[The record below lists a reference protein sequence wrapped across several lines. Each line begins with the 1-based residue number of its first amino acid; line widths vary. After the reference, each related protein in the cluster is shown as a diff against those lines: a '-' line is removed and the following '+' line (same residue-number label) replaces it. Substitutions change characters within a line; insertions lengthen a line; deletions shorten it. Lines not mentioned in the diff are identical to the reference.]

1 MTKNVKDLITSQH
14 SLGRLFNVS
23 RFDDLFNELN
33 KMVDYAWNDLDLDA
47 NAFCSLQPKTKFPK
61 INVSETDSAYEV
73 EIAVSGIDK
82 DNLSLEFKDPCLLIK
97 ADKVKEQEDSNK
109 KWLTRE
115 ISSRSFR
122 RTLQFPTT
130 IDSESISSN
139 YDESKGL
146 VVCVLPK
153 KKKINPETVKIKIK

>member
-1 MTKNVKDLITSQH
+1 MTKNMKDLITRQH

-33 KMVDYAWNDLDLDA
+33 KMMDYAWNDLDLDA

-61 INVSETDSAYEV
+61 INVSETDSNYEV

-82 DNLSLEFKDPCLLIK
+82 DNLELEFKDSCLFIK
-97 ADKVKEQEDSNK
+97 ADKVKEQESEEK

-115 ISSRSFR
+115 ISSKSFR
-122 RTLQFPTT
+122 RTLQFPAK
-130 IDSESISSN
+130 IDSKSISSE
-139 YDESKGL
+139 YDESRGL
-146 VVCVLPK
+146 VVCILPK
-153 KKKINPETVKIKIK
+153 KKKIEPETVVIKIK